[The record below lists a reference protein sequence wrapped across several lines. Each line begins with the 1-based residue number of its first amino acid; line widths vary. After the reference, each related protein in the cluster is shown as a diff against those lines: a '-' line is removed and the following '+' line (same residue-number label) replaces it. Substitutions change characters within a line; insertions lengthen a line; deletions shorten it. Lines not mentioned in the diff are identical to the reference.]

1 MELKVLYTSPIFW
14 EEGEKG
20 RLTLDFDNLG
30 KSIVI
35 SSVTAR

>member
-1 MELKVLYTSPIFW
+1 MELKVLYISLIFW

-30 KSIVI
+30 KPIVI
-35 SSVTAR
+35 SRATAK